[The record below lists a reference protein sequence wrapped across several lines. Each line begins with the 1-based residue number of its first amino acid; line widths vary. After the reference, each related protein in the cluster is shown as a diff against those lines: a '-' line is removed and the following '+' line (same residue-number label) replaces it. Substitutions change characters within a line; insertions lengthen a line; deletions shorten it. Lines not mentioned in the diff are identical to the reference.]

1 LRKSA
6 KKIRRK
12 AEASA
17 LRKAAA
23 EQALT
28 NLVAEQA
35 ALTERIGQLGKRIDV
50 VYRNANVACGGTTKQ
65 RDIQRTAELARQDQ
79 IRADWNFK
87 ANQTSH
93 LVLRQAYLAKAAGED
108 WDDN

>member
-1 LRKSA
+1 MSCTA
-6 KKIRRK
+6 MP
-12 AEASA
+12 
-17 LRKAAA
+17 
-23 EQALT
+23 
-28 NLVAEQA
+28 
-35 ALTERIGQLGKRIDV
+35 
-50 VYRNANVACGGTTKQ
+50 NVAYGGTTKQ
-65 RDIQRTAELARQDQ
+65 RDIHRTAELARQDQ